1 VTKSAKVKSDQVDNL
16 RKHIE
21 GKRVSVFIDAANLYY
36 AGTKGGIRLSFEAIA
51 QWFTK
56 HSKHVVLNFYTAFDP
71 EGVEQLKFIES
82 LSTFGYNVIK
92 KPIKVFDTLTKG
104 NMDIEL
110 AVDMLSQQDE
120 YDIGILMSGDGDFSY
135 LVSHL
140 KSLGKMV
147 IIVGIGGFMS
157 YELHKV
163 GDHYFFLDRLARI
176 WQNKLRYNP
185 QNYKIFLD
193 TIEENDYNQAPVI
206 IPETLETTKPA
217 SKQTLAKLK
226 LRTKKPLQSKQS

>member
-1 VTKSAKVKSDQVDNL
+1 
-16 RKHIE
+16 
-21 GKRVSVFIDAANLYY
+21 
-36 AGTKGGIRLSFEAIA
+36 
-51 QWFTK
+51 
-56 HSKHVVLNFYTAFDP
+56 
-71 EGVEQLKFIES
+71 
-82 LSTFGYNVIK
+82 
-92 KPIKVFDTLTKG
+92 
-104 NMDIEL
+104 MDIEL
-110 AVDMLSQQDE
+110 AVDMLSQQND

-163 GDHYFFLDRLARI
+163 GDHYFFLDRLGRV

-193 TIEENDYNQAPVI
+193 TIEENDYNQRPVI
-206 IPETLETTKPA
+206 IPENQEINLATP
-217 SKQTLAKLK
+217 KQVLAKLK
-226 LRTKKPLQSKQS
+226 LRTKKSLQSE